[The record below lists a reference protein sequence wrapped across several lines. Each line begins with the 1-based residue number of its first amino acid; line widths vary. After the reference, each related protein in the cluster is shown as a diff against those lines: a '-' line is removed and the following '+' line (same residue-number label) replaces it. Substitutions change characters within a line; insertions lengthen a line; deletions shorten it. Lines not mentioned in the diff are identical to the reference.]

1 MTTISLNPT
10 LSLSKESAPARRY
23 HSYLLRIWREDE
35 QTPWRIQ
42 VENPH
47 THEVIGFQSLPKLK
61 AFLDEQFLN
70 KRGDDTDT
78 DQGLLFPIV
87 LPPNHA
93 EEI

>member
-1 MTTISLNPT
+1 MTTISINPT
-10 LSLSKESAPARRY
+10 LPFSKVYPSARRY

-61 AFLDEQFLN
+61 AFLDEQFPV
-70 KRGDDTDT
+70 KGDDTIST
-78 DQGLLFPIV
+78 D
-87 LPPNHA
+87 
-93 EEI
+93 